1 MKNSLLLT
9 FLLLPF
15 LSCEEKRVSNFT
27 VPQYPKK
34 LLILTSSLSQQG
46 KEAKE
51 ALDNWAKQVNFKGT
65 QTLVE
70 NIKNKKSDMESEE
83 QKSKLI
89 QLFQPD
95 AILELSYFSI
105 SQSKI
110 DNGQTILLNGGMMNA
125 TLGLPNQYTKV
136 WMFETN
142 TFKDNTFNNVPLK
155 TDKIAEEL
163 FKKLTDKMVLD
174 KILH

>member
-1 MKNSLLLT
+1 MKKNTVL
-9 FLLLPF
+9 FLFLIIS
-15 LSCEEKRVSNFT
+15 LSCQEKRVSNFT

-34 LLILTSSLSQQG
+34 MLILTSSLSQQG

-51 ALDNWAKQVNFKGT
+51 ALDNWVKQVNFKGT

-70 NIKNKKSDMESEE
+70 NIKNKKSDMESEL
-83 QKSKLI
+83 QKNKLI
-89 QLFQPD
+89 QVFQPD
-95 AILELSYFSI
+95 AILELSYFSM
-105 SQSKI
+105 SQAKMV
-110 DNGQTILLNGGMMNA
+110 NGQNMPMNGGMLNA

-142 TFKDNTFNNVPLK
+142 TFGENTFNTTTLT
-155 TDKIAEEL
+155 TDKIATDL
-163 FKKLTDKMVLD
+163 FKKLLDKMVVD

>member
-1 MKNSLLLT
+1 MKNSILLS
-9 FLLLPF
+9 FLLLAF

-46 KEAKE
+46 KEVKE
-51 ALDNWAKQVNFKGT
+51 ALNNWAKQVNFKGT

-70 NIKNKKSDMESEE
+70 DIKEKKKSMDTEIQKNKI
-83 QKSKLI
+83 I
-89 QLFQPD
+89 QTFQPD

-105 SQSKI
+105 SESQMV
-110 DNGQTILLNGGMMNA
+110 NGQNLPMNGGMLNT

-142 TFKDNTFNNVPLK
+142 TFGDNPLNK
-155 TDKIAEEL
+155 TVLPTDKIATDL
-163 FKKLTDKMVLD
+163 FKKLLDKMVSD
-174 KILH
+174 KILR

>member
-1 MKNSLLLT
+1 MKNSILLS
-9 FLLLPF
+9 FLLLSF

-65 QTLVE
+65 KTLVE
-70 NIKNKKSDMESEE
+70 NIKDKKLTIETEE
-83 QKSKLI
+83 QKNKLI
-89 QLFQPD
+89 QTFQPD
-95 AILELSYFSI
+95 AILELSYYSLA
-105 SQSKI
+105 QSKI
-110 DNGQTILLNGGMMNA
+110 NDGQTMVLNGGMMNA

-136 WMFETN
+136 WMLDID
-142 TFKDNTFNNVPLK
+142 TFKDSTFNNIPQ
-155 TDKIAEEL
+155 TTAKIAEEL
-163 FKKLTDKMVLD
+163 FKKLTEKMMSD

>member
-1 MKNSLLLT
+1 MKNSILFL
-9 FLLLPF
+9 FLLF
-15 LSCEEKRVSNFT
+15 IFFSCEEKRVSNFT

-34 LLILTSSLSQQG
+34 MLILTSSLSQQG

-70 NIKNKKSDMESEE
+70 NIKEKKTSMDTELQKNKI
-83 QKSKLI
+83 I
-89 QLFQPD
+89 QTFQPD

-105 SQSKI
+105 SESQMV
-110 DNGQTILLNGGMMNA
+110 NGKGIAMNGGVLNA

-142 TFKDNTFNNVPLK
+142 TFGDNLLNTTTL
-155 TDKIAEEL
+155 TSDKIATDL
-163 FKKLTDKMVLD
+163 FKKLLDKMVSD
-174 KILH
+174 KILR

>member
-1 MKNSLLLT
+1 MKNSILLS
-9 FLLLPF
+9 FLLLSF
-15 LSCEEKRVSNFT
+15 LSCEEKRASNFT

-65 QTLVE
+65 QTLIE
-70 NIKNKKSDMESEE
+70 NIKNKKSDMDSEL
-83 QKSKLI
+83 QKNKLI
-89 QLFQPD
+89 QTFQPD
-95 AILELSYFSI
+95 AILELSYFSM
-105 SQSKI
+105 SQSKMV
-110 DNGQTILLNGGMMNA
+110 NGQNVPINGGMLNA

-136 WMFETN
+136 WMFDTN
-142 TFKDNTFNNVPLK
+142 TFGENTFDTTTLA
-155 TDKIAEEL
+155 TDRIATDL
-163 FKKLTDKMVLD
+163 FKQLMDKMVSD

>member
-1 MKNSLLLT
+1 MKNSIILS
-9 FLLLPF
+9 FLLLSF

-65 QTLVE
+65 KTFVE
-70 NIKNKKSDMESEE
+70 NLKNKKSDMESEE
-83 QKSKLI
+83 QKNKLI
-89 QLFQPD
+89 QTFQPD
-95 AILELSYFSI
+95 AILELYYYSLA
-105 SQSKI
+105 QSKI
-110 DNGQTILLNGGMMNA
+110 DNGQTIVLNGGMMNA

-142 TFKDNTFNNVPLK
+142 TFKDSTSNKIPLAS
-155 TDKIAEEL
+155 DKIAEEL
-163 FKKLTDKMVLD
+163 FKKLTEKMVSD

>member
-1 MKNSLLLT
+1 MKNSILLSFLLLT
-9 FLLLPF
+9 F

-34 LLILTSSLSQQG
+34 LLVLTSSISQQG

-65 QTLVE
+65 KTLVE
-70 NIKNKKSDMESEE
+70 NIKDRKLTMETEE

-89 QLFQPD
+89 QTFQPD
-95 AILELSYFSI
+95 AILELAYYSM
-105 SQSKI
+105 SQAKMV
-110 DNGQTILLNGGMMNA
+110 NGQNVPMNGGMLNA

-142 TFKDNTFNNVPLK
+142 TFGENSFNTTTLA
-155 TDKIAEEL
+155 TDKIAADL
-163 FKKLTDKMVLD
+163 FKKLLDKMVSD

>member
-1 MKNSLLLT
+1 MKNSILLSILLT
-9 FLLLPF
+9 TF
-15 LSCEEKRVSNFT
+15 LSCEEKRAANFT

-65 QTLVE
+65 KTLVE
-70 NIKNKKSDMESEE
+70 NIKDKKLTIEREE
-83 QKSKLI
+83 QKNKLI
-89 QLFQPD
+89 QTFQPD
-95 AILELSYFSI
+95 AILELSYYSI
-105 SQSKI
+105 AQSRI
-110 DNGQTILLNGGMMNA
+110 ENGQTVAINGGMMDA

-136 WMFETN
+136 WVFETN
-142 TFKDNTFNNVPLK
+142 TFKDSTLNKIPLT

-163 FKKLTDKMVLD
+163 FKKLTDKMVRD